1 MGFFDFLKKKEFQ
14 RIKELEA
21 ENASLKAEI
30 TQLQSQVSSLSKYT
44 PLSDIDIEI
53 ENLTKKKAQA
63 EEGLNNRL
71 TYVEETFSRKKEVLE
86 KDYENLKQQYS
97 QALSTYQNLRD
108 KIRIYQD
115 DLEMAEFGV
124 YQPHF
129 NFDTSEEYKEKINAV
144 REKQK
149 QMIKNKTAIYGGD
162 GISWNGSLSQGQTI
176 VNNQK
181 RLMMRA
187 FNGETDSFIA
197 NVDWNNIQRMEERV
211 EKSFEA
217 INKVFE
223 KQGIKIGQDY
233 KKLKID
239 ELRLTYEY
247 RKKKQEER
255 EEQRAIREQM
265 REEERAER
273 EIEAAR
279 INAEKEQ
286 AMYLKALEKA
296 RFEMGTAVGKKQ
308 EELLKRIAEL
318 EAGLVNAETIKQK
331 AISMAQQTKMGYV
344 YVISN
349 IGSFGENVYKIGMT
363 RRLEP
368 MDRVRELGD
377 ASVPFYFDVHA
388 MIFSEKASEL
398 ENKLHTVF
406 AENRLNLVNYRKE
419 FFNVPLQRIKEEA
432 EKFGAK
438 VEFTMIAEAQEY
450 RESLKLKTK
459 PISQEAEFPNS
470 I

>member
-14 RIKELEA
+14 RIKDLET
-21 ENASLKAEI
+21 ENSSLKGDVAQLQTQI
-30 TQLQSQVSSLSKYT
+30 AQLQSRV
-44 PLSDIDIEI
+44 
-53 ENLTKKKAQA
+53 
-63 EEGLNNRL
+63 G
-71 TYVEETFSRKKEVLE
+71 VLE
-86 KDYENLKQQYS
+86 KYSPLEKIDLEIETLHRKKDFVQKDYDDLKSKYS
-97 QALSTYQNLRD
+97 QALKTYQNLRD
-108 KIRIYQD
+108 KISIYQE
-115 DLEMAEFGV
+115 DLDLCEYGV

-129 NFDTSEEYKEKINAV
+129 DFDTSEEYKEEIRAI
-144 REKQK
+144 REQQK
-149 QMIKNKTAIYGGD
+149 EMIKEKTAFYGGE
-162 GISWNGSLSQGQTI
+162 GVSWNGSLSQGQTM

-187 FNGETDSFIA
+187 FNGESDSFIA
-197 NVDWNNIQRMEERV
+197 NVDWNNIKRMEERI
-211 EKSFEA
+211 EKSFET
-217 INKVFE
+217 INKVFQ
-223 KQGIKIGQDY
+223 KQQIRISISY
-233 KKLKID
+233 KKLKIQ
-239 ELRLTYEY
+239 ELQLTYEY
-247 RKKKQEER
+247 RRKKQEER

-286 AMYLKALEKA
+286 AMFLKALEKA

-398 ENKLHTVF
+398 ENKLHSVF

-419 FFNVPLQRIKEEA
+419 FFNVPLERIKEEA

-450 RESLKLKTK
+450 RESLKQRTQ
-459 PISQEAEFPNS
+459 PIPQEMEFPNS

>member
-21 ENASLKAEI
+21 ENANLKAEI
-30 TQLQSQVSSLSKYT
+30 TQLQSR
-44 PLSDIDIEI
+44 IDILEKYSPLEKIDLEI
-53 ENLTKKKAQA
+53 ESLH
-63 EEGLNNRL
+63 
-71 TYVEETFSRKKEVLE
+71 RKKDFVQ

-97 QALSTYQNLRD
+97 QALKTYQNLRD
-108 KIRIYQD
+108 KISIYQE
-115 DLEMAEFGV
+115 DLDLCEYGV

-129 NFDTSEEYKEKINAV
+129 NFDTSEEYKEEIRFV
-144 REKQK
+144 REEQK
-149 QMIKNKTAIYGGD
+149 EMIKEKTAFYGGE
-162 GISWNGSLSQGQTI
+162 GISWNGSLSQGQAM
-176 VNNQK
+176 VNSQK

-197 NVDWNNIQRMEERV
+197 NVDWNNVKKMEERI
-211 EKSFEA
+211 EKSFEI
-217 INKVFE
+217 INKVFQ
-223 KQGIKIGQDY
+223 KQQIRISISY
-233 KKLKID
+233 KKLKIK
-239 ELRLTYEY
+239 ELQLTYEY

-273 EIEAAR
+273 EIEMAR

-398 ENKLHTVF
+398 ENKLHSVF

-419 FFNVPLQRIKEEA
+419 FFNVPLERIKEEA

-450 RESLKLKTK
+450 RESLKQRTQ
-459 PISQEAEFPNS
+459 PIPQEMEFPDS